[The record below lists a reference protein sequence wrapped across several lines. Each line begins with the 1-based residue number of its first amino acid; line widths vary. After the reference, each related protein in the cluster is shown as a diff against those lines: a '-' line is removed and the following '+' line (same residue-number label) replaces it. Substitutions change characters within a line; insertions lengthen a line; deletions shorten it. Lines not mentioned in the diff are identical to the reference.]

1 MSRDLTKTSRRI
13 QRNLE
18 RIVDVTQREVMS
30 YYAAGLNDVRA
41 TLSRL
46 YESYNVT
53 GEMTRAQ
60 LTQFIRLSNVE
71 SEIRRIMNPY
81 ISQTVTQLQES
92 MVVSLDQSFYR
103 HAWAVDQ
110 AAGTRLNWGM
120 LEDRQVRAAVGLVN
134 DSKAL
139 AGFMT
144 AAEVERHAKLINDA
158 LINYQGDAR
167 KWLTRELTQGIIQG
181 KSVSQVARQI
191 KDVSI
196 GKSIRSAMTIART
209 ETLRAIGIGSRM
221 AYESAEDLGV
231 KIKYIWDAT
240 LDDRVRP
247 DHAALD
253 GQEREGDYFQVP
265 GIGPVRGPRESGV
278 AEFDINCRCD
288 VRAEVEGYAPSLR
301 RVRDEGIVP
310 YESAKSWIER
320 HGVTA
325 NRYGQKYK
333 FLD

>member
-18 RIVDVTQREVMS
+18 RIVDVTQREVMG

-46 YESYNVT
+46 YESYSVT

-110 AAGTRLNWGM
+110 ATGVNLNWGM

-144 AAEVERHAKLINDA
+144 ASEVERHARLIEKA
-158 LINYQGDAR
+158 LVNYQGDAR
-167 KWLTRELTQGIIQG
+167 KWITRELTQGIIQG

-196 GKSIRSAMTIART
+196 GKSVRSAMTIART
-209 ETLRAIGIGSRM
+209 ETLRAVGIGSRM
-221 AYESAEDLGV
+221 AYEEAEDLGV
-231 KIKYIWDAT
+231 KIKYVWDAT

-247 DHAALD
+247 DHAELD
-253 GQEREGDYFQVP
+253 GQEREGDYFDTP
-265 GIGPVRGPRESGV
+265 AGPVRGPRESGDP
-278 AEFDINCRCD
+278 AFDINCRCSI
-288 VRAEVEGYAPSLR
+288 RAEVEGYAPSVR
-301 RVRDEGIVP
+301 RVRDEGVVP
-310 YESAKSWIER
+310 YESAKSWLER
-320 HGVTA
+320 HGATA